1 MIVGNGL
8 VANSIRELEVE
19 YPNVVFF
26 ASGVSNSVNPTEEEF
41 EREKRLLSN
50 FYSNKNRLV
59 YFSTC
64 SVFDKTLLGHSKY
77 VYHKLQ
83 MESLINKNFKEYII
97 LRLPTLVGK
106 TKNPNTLFNY
116 FLNKLRLNEDI
127 SIYKNS
133 NRFLFDAIH
142 LSSVIRLFLEEKNLN
157 QIINAAFPNSISV
170 LELVEYMKLKLNSNS
185 NLIGLNKG
193 QILKI
198 ENTDFVSRTIK
209 LNLDFNPINI
219 LERYIN

>member
-8 VANSIRELEVE
+8 VANSIRELDVE

-26 ASGVSNSVNPTEEEF
+26 ASGVSNSVNPKEEDF

-50 FYSNKNRLV
+50 FYSDKNRLV

-77 VYHKLQ
+77 VSHKIE
-83 MESLINKNFKEYII
+83 MERLISANSREYII

-106 TKNPNTLFNY
+106 TNNPNTLFNY

-127 SIYKNS
+127 SIFKNS

-142 LSSVIRLFLEEKNLN
+142 LSPVIRLFLKEKKSK

-170 LELVEYMKLKLNSNS
+170 IELVGYMKLKLNSTS
-185 NLIGLNKG
+185 NLVILDKG
-193 QILKI
+193 QLLNI
-198 ENTDFVSRTIK
+198 ENSDFVLKTNELK
-209 LNLDFNPINI
+209 LDFSPFNI
-219 LERYIN
+219 IDRYL